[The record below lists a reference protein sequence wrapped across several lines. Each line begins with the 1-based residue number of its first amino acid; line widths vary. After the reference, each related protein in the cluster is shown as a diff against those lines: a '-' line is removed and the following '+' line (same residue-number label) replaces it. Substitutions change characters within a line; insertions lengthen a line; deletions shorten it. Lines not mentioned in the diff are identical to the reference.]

1 MLNPI
6 KKVIENPDDIPNVP
20 RGVVE
25 YLQVQY
31 NAGFFMQQGFV
42 SKLKQAGYSEA
53 YIAGYLGGLNYA
65 SQLLDDMEYR
75 RKELAEFDK
84 E

>member
-20 RGVVE
+20 RGVIE
-25 YLQVQY
+25 YLQVQF
-31 NAGFFMQQGFV
+31 NAGFYMQQGQAF
-42 SKLKQAGYSEA
+42 KLKQAGYSEA
-53 YIAGYLGGLNYA
+53 YIAGFLGGLQYA
-65 SQLLDDMEYR
+65 SQTLDDMEYQR
-75 RKELAEFDK
+75 RELAELDK